1 MSSHHRDESDT
12 EADERAPLLAND
24 NVRYD
29 VTTPQEEDDATLE
42 PDKTSSK
49 TWHYVWRS
57 FWCLFAL
64 LVIAVFVKG
73 WIDADDVN
81 VSSHAPLVPHLHSH
95 QTLMTTNRSLTSMA
109 L

>member
-1 MSSHHRDESDT
+1 MSSHRTVEPHEQ
-12 EADERAPLLAND
+12 AHERAPLLAND

-29 VTTPQEEDDATLE
+29 TTTPQEEDEATSE
-42 PDKTSSK
+42 PEKTSSK
-49 TWHYVWRS
+49 TWNYVWRS

-81 VSSHAPLVPHLHSH
+81 VSGHAPQVKVIES
-95 QTLMTTNRSLTSMA
+95 
-109 L
+109 